1 MNADGNVGT
10 NPIAESTGKLRSN
23 CGFEIKIFEKPV
35 RPEPENDTEREIQE
49 AVIDKTDDVN
59 RDLVHGDG
67 GTEGLPIGER
77 DKR

>member
-1 MNADGNVGT
+1 MRQLWVRNQA
-10 NPIAESTGKLRSN
+10 
-23 CGFEIKIFEKPV
+23 FFEKPV

-49 AVIDKTDDVN
+49 AVVDKTDDVN

-67 GTEGLPIGER
+67 GTEGLPIDAG